1 MKSLVKG
8 FLIAAAMLSFAVAAN
23 AEEAP
28 TLPAHTTE
36 SISMSFNYGDN
47 TFTVTDNTAKDSETE
62 LTVMLVKG
70 DYTGNKSLADVKSD
84 DICYIGQQGGLSYSS
99 LFTNLGVKY
108 TGGEFAPGDYTLV
121 KSGEGMTEASKTKI
135 FLGNARKANGGISDD
150 IHQYFKDSNRN
161 VTFGTMSQ
169 TLKVYEDANTGQYI
183 YIGVGNFPLEG
194 NVTPDKLGFAV
205 QKMVDGNSVD
215 KGYRS
220 LDSFTNISDSLKN
233 IGSFEGGS
241 IEVGIQIKGI
251 NNNTEIVAI
260 PYVLGTAE

>member
-8 FLIAAAMLSFAVAAN
+8 FLVAAAMLSFAVAAN

-84 DICYIGQQGGLSYSS
+84 DICYIGQAGGLSYSS

-108 TGGEFAPGDYTLV
+108 TEGKFVPGDYTLV

-135 FLGNARKANGGISDD
+135 FLGNARKADGGISDD
-150 IHQYFKDSNRN
+150 IHKDLKAEN

-205 QKMVDGNSVD
+205 QRMEGDGVVD

-220 LDSFTNISDSLKN
+220 LNTFANVSDSLKN
-233 IGSFEGGS
+233 ISSFDGVN

-260 PYVLGTAE
+260 PYVLAAAE

>member
-8 FLIAAAMLSFAVAAN
+8 FLIAAAMLSFAVATN

-28 TLPAHTTE
+28 TLPEHTTE

-84 DICYIGQQGGLSYSS
+84 DICYIGQAGGLSYSS

-108 TGGEFAPGDYTLV
+108 TDGEFAPGDYTLV

-135 FLGNARKANGGISDD
+135 FLGNAVKENDEISDD
-150 IHQYFKDSNRN
+150 IHRYFEGKD
-161 VTFGTMSQ
+161 VTFGTMNQ
-169 TLKVYEDANTGQYI
+169 TLKVYENANKEQYI
-183 YIGVGNFPLEG
+183 YVGVGNFPMEG
-194 NVTPDKLGFAV
+194 NVTLDKLGFAV

-260 PYVLGTAE
+260 PYVLAAAE